1 MKHIA
6 AMGLTTLA
14 AFAALAGC
22 SASSGPTY
30 TVTQTSLPDHPN
42 AYRVAC
48 GGVFGKY
55 DTRVCHVAQRLT
67 LTARCRAGTEEP
79 MSVKVMNAVFE
90 RYPEGGGEMILAL
103 ALADH
108 SHDDGT
114 HIYPSVDKL
123 AAKTRQSPRAVQYQL
138 RRMQQSGWLILVS
151 ESKGGRGNTRE
162 YRINSDWIN
171 GAELAPISSGSKGAK
186 NAPNG
191 KGANDDVKGAT
202 GDIKGANHS
211 TKGCKAFAPESSG
224 TVIEPSENHQPARRA
239 PRVAL
244 HGELR
249 SIELPDWLPVDAH
262 VRTGD
267 TLAVARTGEAVRV
280 RSIHAQNRATDVG
293 HAGERCALNLAGID
307 KAALARGDAI
317 VDPRL
322 VALSLRIDVELTLT
336 ADADVTIAHWTPLHV
351 HLGTLHRVAHVA
363 LLEGD
368 TLGPGRCARAQLN
381 FAEPVFAVPG
391 ERFIV
396 RNAQATRT
404 VGGGR
409 VLDPFGPAR
418 KRRTSARRAWLD
430 ALASWLDEGRLDA
443 LLDEAP
449 LGITRATL
457 MHLTGL
463 SADAWA
469 LPADAVNV
477 AGPGRHADEAR
488 VLARGHWDALR
499 ARGSRSA
506 NVFGWLFTTDG
517 LIANE
522 K

>member
-1 MKHIA
+1 
-6 AMGLTTLA
+6 
-14 AFAALAGC
+14 
-22 SASSGPTY
+22 
-30 TVTQTSLPDHPN
+30 
-42 AYRVAC
+42 
-48 GGVFGKY
+48 
-55 DTRVCHVAQRLT
+55 
-67 LTARCRAGTEEP
+67 

-249 SIELPDWLPVDAH
+249 SIELPDWLPVDAWLDWCEH
-262 VRTGD
+262 REAKAAEKSAPWTRPAAKVSLRRLEKLRELGHAPAD
-267 TLAVARTGEAVRV
+267 CIDEAVLRGWTGLFPV
-280 RSIHAQNRATDVG
+280 KPDGAATSGQDVPSDWHKSAQGVTD
-293 HAGERCALNLAGID
+293 
-307 KAALARGDAI
+307 RGK
-317 VDPRL
+317 
-322 VALSLRIDVELTLT
+322 
-336 ADADVTIAHWTPLHV
+336 
-351 HLGTLHRVAHVA
+351 
-363 LLEGD
+363 
-368 TLGPGRCARAQLN
+368 Q
-381 FAEPVFAVPG
+381 
-391 ERFIV
+391 
-396 RNAQATRT
+396 
-404 VGGGR
+404 
-409 VLDPFGPAR
+409 
-418 KRRTSARRAWLD
+418 
-430 ALASWLDEGRLDA
+430 
-443 LLDEAP
+443 
-449 LGITRATL
+449 LGIEQREGEVFMRFKARVVK
-457 MHLTGL
+457 
-463 SADAWA
+463 A
-469 LPADAVNV
+469 
-477 AGPGRHADEAR
+477 AGPGEAMEEMLR
-488 VLARGHWDALR
+488 EAAR
-499 ARGSRSA
+499 
-506 NVFGWLFTTDG
+506 FG
-517 LIANE
+517 NE
-522 K
+522 TYEQLYRYFNDIPRDQEAT

>member
-1 MKHIA
+1 
-6 AMGLTTLA
+6 
-14 AFAALAGC
+14 
-22 SASSGPTY
+22 
-30 TVTQTSLPDHPN
+30 
-42 AYRVAC
+42 
-48 GGVFGKY
+48 
-55 DTRVCHVAQRLT
+55 
-67 LTARCRAGTEEP
+67 

-249 SIELPDWLPVDAH
+249 SIELPDWLSVD
-262 VRTGD
+262 
-267 TLAVARTGEAVRV
+267 
-280 RSIHAQNRATDVG
+280 
-293 HAGERCALNLAGID
+293 
-307 KAALARGDAI
+307 
-317 VDPRL
+317 
-322 VALSLRIDVELTLT
+322 
-336 ADADVTIAHWTPLHV
+336 
-351 HLGTLHRVAHVA
+351 
-363 LLEGD
+363 
-368 TLGPGRCARAQLN
+368 
-381 FAEPVFAVPG
+381 
-391 ERFIV
+391 
-396 RNAQATRT
+396 
-404 VGGGR
+404 
-409 VLDPFGPAR
+409 
-418 KRRTSARRAWLD
+418 AWLD
-430 ALASWLDEGRLDA
+430 WCEHREAKAAEKSAPWTRPAAKVSLRRLEKLRELGHAPADCI
-443 LLDEAP
+443 DEAVLRGWTGLFP
-449 LGITRATL
+449 VKSDSTATSGQDVPADWHKSAQGVTDRGKQLGIEQREGEVFMRFKARVVK
-457 MHLTGL
+457 
-463 SADAWA
+463 A
-469 LPADAVNV
+469 
-477 AGPGRHADEAR
+477 AGPGEAMEEMLR
-488 VLARGHWDALR
+488 EAAR
-499 ARGSRSA
+499 
-506 NVFGWLFTTDG
+506 FG
-517 LIANE
+517 NE
-522 K
+522 TYEQLYRYFNDIPRDQEAT

>member
-1 MKHIA
+1 
-6 AMGLTTLA
+6 
-14 AFAALAGC
+14 
-22 SASSGPTY
+22 
-30 TVTQTSLPDHPN
+30 
-42 AYRVAC
+42 
-48 GGVFGKY
+48 
-55 DTRVCHVAQRLT
+55 
-67 LTARCRAGTEEP
+67 

-249 SIELPDWLPVDAH
+249 SIELPDWLPVDAWLDWCEH
-262 VRTGD
+262 REAKAAEKSAPWTRPAAKVSLRRLEKLRELGHAPAD
-267 TLAVARTGEAVRV
+267 CIDEAVLRGWTGLFPV
-280 RSIHAQNRATDVG
+280 KPDGAATTGQDVPSDWHKSAQGVTD
-293 HAGERCALNLAGID
+293 
-307 KAALARGDAI
+307 RGK
-317 VDPRL
+317 
-322 VALSLRIDVELTLT
+322 
-336 ADADVTIAHWTPLHV
+336 
-351 HLGTLHRVAHVA
+351 
-363 LLEGD
+363 
-368 TLGPGRCARAQLN
+368 Q
-381 FAEPVFAVPG
+381 
-391 ERFIV
+391 
-396 RNAQATRT
+396 
-404 VGGGR
+404 
-409 VLDPFGPAR
+409 
-418 KRRTSARRAWLD
+418 
-430 ALASWLDEGRLDA
+430 
-443 LLDEAP
+443 
-449 LGITRATL
+449 LGIEQREGEVFMRFKARVVK
-457 MHLTGL
+457 
-463 SADAWA
+463 A
-469 LPADAVNV
+469 
-477 AGPGRHADEAR
+477 AGPGEAMEEMLR
-488 VLARGHWDALR
+488 EAAR
-499 ARGSRSA
+499 
-506 NVFGWLFTTDG
+506 FG
-517 LIANE
+517 NE
-522 K
+522 TYEQLYRYFNDIPRDQEAT

>member
-1 MKHIA
+1 
-6 AMGLTTLA
+6 
-14 AFAALAGC
+14 
-22 SASSGPTY
+22 
-30 TVTQTSLPDHPN
+30 
-42 AYRVAC
+42 
-48 GGVFGKY
+48 
-55 DTRVCHVAQRLT
+55 
-67 LTARCRAGTEEP
+67 

-249 SIELPDWLPVDAH
+249 SIELPDWLPVDAWLDWCEHREAKAAEKSAPWTRPAAKVSLRRLEKLRELGH
-262 VRTGD
+262 VPAD
-267 TLAVARTGEAVRV
+267 CIDEAVLRGWTGLFPV
-280 RSIHAQNRATDVG
+280 KPDGAATTGQDVPSDWHKSAQGVTD
-293 HAGERCALNLAGID
+293 
-307 KAALARGDAI
+307 RGK
-317 VDPRL
+317 
-322 VALSLRIDVELTLT
+322 
-336 ADADVTIAHWTPLHV
+336 
-351 HLGTLHRVAHVA
+351 
-363 LLEGD
+363 
-368 TLGPGRCARAQLN
+368 Q
-381 FAEPVFAVPG
+381 
-391 ERFIV
+391 
-396 RNAQATRT
+396 
-404 VGGGR
+404 
-409 VLDPFGPAR
+409 
-418 KRRTSARRAWLD
+418 
-430 ALASWLDEGRLDA
+430 
-443 LLDEAP
+443 
-449 LGITRATL
+449 LGIEQREGEVFMRFKARVVK
-457 MHLTGL
+457 
-463 SADAWA
+463 A
-469 LPADAVNV
+469 
-477 AGPGRHADEAR
+477 AGPGEAMEEMLR
-488 VLARGHWDALR
+488 EAAR
-499 ARGSRSA
+499 
-506 NVFGWLFTTDG
+506 FG
-517 LIANE
+517 NE
-522 K
+522 TYEQLYRYFNDIPRDQEAT